1 MKNYYYD
8 RTQKENINKQEDILN
23 TNILSPINGPIP
35 LKDIATISEKQTQ
48 TEIFHKDG
56 KETIQIT
63 AEASNEDLSKVNT
76 AVNKAMTDLDLP
88 GGAK

>member
-35 LKDIATISEKQTQ
+35 LKDIATISENKRKQKFSIK
-48 TEIFHKDG
+48 TEK
-56 KETIQIT
+56 KQ
-63 AEASNEDLSKVNT
+63 SKLQP
-76 AVNKAMTDLDLP
+76 KLQM
-88 GGAK
+88 KI